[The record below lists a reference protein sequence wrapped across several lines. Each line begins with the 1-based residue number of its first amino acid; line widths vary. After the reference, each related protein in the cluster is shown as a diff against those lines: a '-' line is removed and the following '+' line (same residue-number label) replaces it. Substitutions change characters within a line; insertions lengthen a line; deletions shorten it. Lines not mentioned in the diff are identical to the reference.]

1 MGENIEIAEKVF
13 EACQKKDFDALK
25 ELVDENYTL
34 KDPMMELHGVD
45 ELIEM
50 IKACPGGGGFE
61 NMTRIADGETVMNLF
76 DGTMPG
82 QQPMRMLSVMT
93 IKDGKLI
100 AEEML
105 YDTAKVPQE
114 MKDAMMKSKPSE
126 VTTGAPS

>member
-25 ELVDENYTL
+25 ELVDEDYTL
-34 KDPMMELHGVD
+34 TDPMMELHGVD

-61 NMTRIADGETVMNLF
+61 NMTRIADGETVVSLF

-82 QQPMRMLSVMT
+82 QKPMRMCSVMT

-100 AEEML
+100 AEEMI
-105 YDTAKVPQE
+105 YDTAQVPQK
-114 MKDAMMKSKPSE
+114 MKDAIAKGKPSGVE
-126 VTTGAPS
+126 AGAPN